1 MLVDVHC
8 HLDAKEFDSDLP
20 LVIKRAKDQGLKV
33 IINNGLNL
41 ETNKKTLELS
51 KKYEIIKPSLG
62 LYPIDAQNLESGKID
77 QTLDHIL
84 KNKNKIIA
92 IGEVG
97 LDFAYNPD
105 VKKQITAFNKVI
117 SLCERI
123 KKPIIVHSR
132 KAEKEVLEILSNS
145 SIKCKILHSFSGS
158 KQQIRQAQENN
169 FYFSVPPSIIRSS
182 NFQTLVQM
190 VPISN
195 ILTESDSPYLG
206 IDRQKRNEPSNI
218 FYTIQKISEIK
229 KLNLDEIKK
238 IIFSNYQK
246 IFLK

>member
-1 MLVDVHC
+1 M
-8 HLDAKEFDSDLP
+8 
-20 LVIKRAKDQGLKV
+20 
-33 IINNGLNL
+33 
-41 ETNKKTLELS
+41 
-51 KKYEIIKPSLG
+51 
-62 LYPIDAQNLESGKID
+62 
-77 QTLDHIL
+77 
-84 KNKNKIIA
+84 A

-145 SIKCKILHSFSGS
+145 SIKCKILHSFSES